1 MIWSYVSLAVGILLV
16 VVGQLSLKEGVIRS
30 PSLASG
36 FSVLFNPFVLAAL
49 SAYFVAAL
57 FYIFAIKQI
66 PLSVAFPSV
75 SLSYV
80 VVAFFAHWIWGEPFA
95 RAQFLALVLI
105 SGGIFILGHEA

>member
-16 VVGQLSLKEGVIRS
+16 VVGQLSLKEGVLRS
-30 PSLASG
+30 PPLTSS
-36 FSVLFNPFVLAAL
+36 FSVLFNPFVLSAMT
-49 SAYFVAAL
+49 AYFVAAL
-57 FYIFAIKQI
+57 FYMYAIKQI

-95 RAQFLALVLI
+95 RAHFLALALI
-105 SGGIFILGHEA
+105 SGGIFILGREA